1 MKQCKNPEC
10 GKIIKIYKS
19 SKREHCNDICKNRA
33 AYIRKQIEDAP
44 IIEMNKAIQ
53 KNYKILK
60 KLKKMNLAPIALQTI
75 KSHGFNFDALHKDL
89 EMIDNAG
96 KTISVSCIYDI
107 KFMIDKENN
116 LVFI

>member
-1 MKQCKNPEC
+1 MKTCKNPEC
-10 GKIIKIYKS
+10 GKVIKIYKS

-44 IIEMNKAIQ
+44 IIEMNKALQ
-53 KNYKILK
+53 KNYKVLK
-60 KLKKMNLAPIALQTI
+60 KLKEMNLGPIAIQTI
-75 KSHGFNFDALHKDL
+75 KSHGFNFDALHKDV
-89 EMIDNAG
+89 EMIDNMG

-116 LVFI
+116 FVFI

>member
-19 SKREHCNDICKNRA
+19 SKREHCNDVCKNRA

-44 IIEMNKAIQ
+44 IIEMNKALQ

-60 KLKKMNLAPIALQTI
+60 NLKNINLGHIAMQTI
-75 KSHGFNFDALHKDL
+75 KSHGFNFDALHKDV
-89 EMIDNAG
+89 EMINDLG
-96 KTISVSCIYDI
+96 KSISVSCIYDI
-107 KFMIDKENN
+107 KFMIDKENK